1 MSKAIKTIVV
11 GYKGLNFRIKELKKK
26 VAKTLIKYYTTR
38 TFFYI
43 SEIIKIKL

>member
-11 GYKGLNFRIKELKKK
+11 GYKGLKFRIKELKKK

-38 TFFYI
+38 TFFI
-43 SEIIKIKL
+43 FQKLLK